1 MLHDV
6 LFFDS
11 SFLLRG
17 CMYVCTSRI
26 VFLTSWLFRLWLHLS
41 CLKFTYSTITI
52 YMHYYVT
59 RIWSYKVSSI
69 TVACLSLGGYEQEF
83 ITDQPWGRAHAG
95 RRRWCPPR
103 RGQRKQEAAGRGHGR
118 VAVTQCLVERFVS
131 SSWWWFC
138 CSLYISCGGF
148 IVIIIIII
156 LVSIITMSFLRF
168 PLLQW

>member
-1 MLHDV
+1 
-6 LFFDS
+6 
-11 SFLLRG
+11 
-17 CMYVCTSRI
+17 
-26 VFLTSWLFRLWLHLS
+26 
-41 CLKFTYSTITI
+41 
-52 YMHYYVT
+52 MHYYVT

-83 ITDQPWGRAHAG
+83 ITNDVRQGTRGSAAMMSPAKGTTKTRG
-95 RRRWCPPR
+95 RRPR
-103 RGQRKQEAAGRGHGR
+103 PRS

-131 SSWWWFC
+131 SSWWFC